1 MIPNPWILLGIT
13 IAWVSSIAGTYIYA
27 HGDGVDDERLVWTS
41 AEMLKV
47 KDDLKVNNILI
58 SETIPIIAKRDAD
71 SVKERIVYRTIKE
84 KVNALPSDNVCF
96 TADSLHLW
104 NQAIIGASK
113 DSDRPK
119 PIDEAGRDNTATVK
133 EVLTNASSNFET
145 CKQNSIKHN
154 ALIDK
159 VESLTGKMCVCSE

>member
-1 MIPNPWILLGIT
+1 MFNPWILLGIT
-13 IAWVSSIAGTYIYA
+13 LAWVSSIAGTYIYA
-27 HGDGVDDERLVWTS
+27 HSDGVDDERLVWTS
-41 AEMLKV
+41 SEMLKV
-47 KDDLKVNNILI
+47 KDDLNLTNILT
-58 SETIPIIAKRDAD
+58 SETIPIVSRRDAD

-104 NQAIIGASK
+104 NQAIIGAGK

-119 PIDEAGRDNTATVK
+119 SDDKAGDTDTATVK
-133 EVLTNASSNFET
+133 QVLINGAENFET

-159 VESLTGKMCVCSE
+159 VESLTGKMCVCGE